1 MPAQR
6 VPEQLGPARLRPVGH
21 LLGVRE
27 VVGASL
33 LDDGV
38 VLHLIAEGDG
48 GEIALEDV
56 RDLGIVPIL
65 PIRERNAQLEAGLR
79 GDLLQGILV
88 KVHDLGLGR
97 VRGHGFLIGFLRGD
111 GGRFV
116 LAAGGSGGRRQD
128 GQQDKGPYPFH
139 SHHSFPT
146 LQN

>member
-6 VPEQLGPARLRPVGH
+6 VPEQLCPARLRPVRH
-21 LLGVRE
+21 RFGVRE

-38 VLHLIAEGDG
+38 VLHLIAEGDS

-65 PIRERNAQLEAGLR
+65 PIRERDAQLEAGLL
-79 GDLLQGILV
+79 GELLQGVLV
-88 KVHDLGLGR
+88 IVHDLGLGR
-97 VRGHGFLIGFLRGD
+97 VRFLRGD

-116 LAAGGSGGRRQD
+116 LAAGGSRGARQGGEQD
-128 GQQDKGPYPFH
+128 ESPYLFH
-139 SHHSFPT
+139 SHPSFPT